1 MTDCVICEIDEGIAK
16 ITLNRPEAANSLNQE
31 IRRRFRIL
39 IENIAAN
46 GAVRAVIVT
55 GQGSKVFAAGTDVH
69 ELRDLTP
76 VGSVALS
83 HEIMAM
89 QDELADLPQPTIAA
103 IQGAC
108 LGGGLELALAC
119 DIRIAAENSRFGLP
133 EIRLG
138 ILPGGGGTIRL
149 RQLAGAGAARH
160 LCLTGEIIDSRRA
173 YELGIVT
180 RVVATEKLDD
190 EARGLARHL
199 SGFSSAALAQIKRV
213 LRIAEAADPDTA
225 RRAEAQACSVC
236 FGTFD
241 QREGMTAF
249 LEKRPPVFS
258 GNRS

>member
-31 IRRRFRIL
+31 MRRRL
-39 IENIAAN
+39 KTLVEKIAAN
-46 GAVRAVIVT
+46 DTVRAVIVT
-55 GQGSKVFAAGTDVH
+55 GRGLKAFAAGTDVR

-76 VGSVALS
+76 IGSVALS
-83 HEIMAM
+83 HEIMAL
-89 QDELADLPQPTIAA
+89 QDELADLSQPIIAA

-133 EIRLG
+133 EVRLG
-138 ILPGGGGTIRL
+138 IMPGGGGTVRL
-149 RQLAGAGAARH
+149 RQLAGPGAARH

-173 YELGIVT
+173 CELGIVT
-180 RVVATEKLDD
+180 RVVATEKLED

-199 SGFSSAALAQIKRV
+199 CGLSPPALAQIKRV
-213 LRIAEAADPDTA
+213 LRIADAADPDTA
-225 RRAEAQACSVC
+225 RRAEAQACSAC

-241 QREGMTAF
+241 QQEGMIAF
-249 LEKRPPVFS
+249 LEKRPPLFGGS
-258 GNRS
+258 RG

>member
-39 IENIAAN
+39 IEKIAAN

-55 GQGSKVFAAGTDVH
+55 GQGSKAFAAGTDVR

-76 VGSVALS
+76 LGSVTLS
-83 HEIMAM
+83 HEIMAL
-89 QDELADLPQPTIAA
+89 QDELADLPQPSIAA

-108 LGGGLELALAC
+108 LGGGFELALAC

-138 ILPGGGGTIRL
+138 IF
-149 RQLAGAGAARH
+149 
-160 LCLTGEIIDSRRA
+160 

-190 EARGLARHL
+190 EVRGLARHL
-199 SGFSSAALAQIKRV
+199 SGLSSVALAQIKRV

-258 GNRS
+258 GSRS